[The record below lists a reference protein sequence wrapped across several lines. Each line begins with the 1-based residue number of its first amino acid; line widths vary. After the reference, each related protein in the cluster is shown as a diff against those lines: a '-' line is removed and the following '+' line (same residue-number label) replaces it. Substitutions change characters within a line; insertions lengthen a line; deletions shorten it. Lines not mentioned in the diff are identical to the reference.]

1 MCSAPPCSRR
11 VPCRQVVDAKLRNA
25 NSGETSRALVNRLMT
40 LAVDLALQGSSSL
53 WAQSQNS
60 QKGLLYV
67 LIDFT

>member
-11 VPCRQVVDAKLRNA
+11 VTCRQVVDAKLRNA

-60 QKGLLYV
+60 QKRLLYV